1 MTSRGGSRRM
11 APYLLLLPS
20 TLFFAVLFL
29 WPMVQGLLLSLQG
42 PEGAATGDHF
52 RRMLAEPQ
60 FWPSV
65 RNTFLIVVVV
75 VPLQFAL
82 ALAMGLILQSRPRM
96 RGLLLYVWAVPL
108 AVSDLAAGLVWLSV
122 FADNGYLNSVLVQLG
137 LERFSWLSYQNP
149 QTMFLAIV
157 VAEVWRATAL
167 VFVIIVAGLQ
177 VIPKEFDEAAQV
189 FAASYWQRLRHVTL
203 PLLRPSLQVALILRT
218 ILAFQAFAVVQ
229 ALTGDNYPVLVG
241 ETYEWYAELQ
251 NSNVAAALAVV
262 IMAISMVWAIVYLRL
277 LRQPEAMR
285 EVRA

>member
-1 MTSRGGSRRM
+1 
-11 APYLLLLPS
+11 
-20 TLFFAVLFL
+20 
-29 WPMVQGLLLSLQG
+29 
-42 PEGAATGDHF
+42 
-52 RRMLAEPQ
+52 
-60 FWPSV
+60 
-65 RNTFLIVVVV
+65 
-75 VPLQFAL
+75 
-82 ALAMGLILQSRPRM
+82 
-96 RGLLLYVWAVPL
+96 
-108 AVSDLAAGLVWLSV
+108 
-122 FADNGYLNSVLVQLG
+122 
-137 LERFSWLSYQNP
+137 
-149 QTMFLAIV
+149 
-157 VAEVWRATAL
+157 VWRATAL